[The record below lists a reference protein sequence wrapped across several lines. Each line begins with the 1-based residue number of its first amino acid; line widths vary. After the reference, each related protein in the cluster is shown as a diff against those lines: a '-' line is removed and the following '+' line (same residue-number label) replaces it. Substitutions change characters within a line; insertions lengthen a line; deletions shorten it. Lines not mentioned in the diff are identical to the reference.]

1 MAGRRRRRKSGGKLN
16 RRQWLSG
23 LVVAGMLVG
32 LSFLLWADALWVVI
46 AVLCALLVAGVGF
59 LLFRLARWQSRRR
72 RRAAARKAEARAAEP
87 DAEWSAAWLQQISD
101 RRLRRLCTGF
111 WAAKGY
117 TVQRVERAGVDML
130 IRQQDDPTR
139 TLAVIFCAPAERG
152 PVGAVAVSA
161 LAAERDRHG
170 ASLAVYYAMG
180 GFSADAL
187 ALRND
192 RQLKL
197 LSAEELLGHLVGL
210 SAGAQQTL
218 LKQVSRSS
226 RNRRRRS
233 GRSSASRP

>member
-16 RRQWLSG
+16 PRRWLLG
-23 LVVAGMLVG
+23 LAIAGTLAG
-32 LSFLLWADALWVVI
+32 LAFLLWTDALWVAL
-46 AVLCALLVAGVGF
+46 AVPGVLLAAGVGF
-59 LLFRLARWQSRRR
+59 LLLKLAAWQSRRR
-72 RRAAARKAEARAAEP
+72 RRAAARKTEVQAAEP
-87 DAEWSAAWLQQISD
+87 AEWSIAWLQQISD

-111 WAAKGY
+111 WTAKGY

-130 IRQQDDPTR
+130 IRQQDDPSR

-180 GFSADAL
+180 GFAADAL

-197 LSAEELLGHLVGL
+197 LSAEELMGHLAGL
-210 SAGAQQTL
+210 STPAQQTL

-226 RNRRRRS
+226 RGRRRRS
-233 GRSSASRP
+233 GRRQQR

>member
-16 RRQWLSG
+16 PRQWLPG
-23 LVVAGMLVG
+23 LAVVGVLAVLA
-32 LSFLLWADALWVVI
+32 FLLWADALWVVI
-46 AVLCALLVAGVGF
+46 AVLGALLAAGTGF
-59 LLFRLARWQSRRR
+59 LLFRLAGWQSRRR
-72 RRAAARKAEARAAEP
+72 RRAAARKAEVRAVEP
-87 DAEWSAAWLQQISD
+87 DAEWTTAWLQQISD

-111 WAAKGY
+111 WTAKGY

-152 PVGAVAVSA
+152 PVSAVAVSA

-180 GFSADAL
+180 GFAADAL
-187 ALRND
+187 ALRSD

-197 LSAEELLGHLVGL
+197 LSAEELLAHLAGL

-233 GRSSASRP
+233 GRSSANRP

>member
-1 MAGRRRRRKSGGKLN
+1 LN
-16 RRQWLSG
+16 LRQWLPG
-23 LVVAGMLVG
+23 LAIAGTLAG
-32 LSFLLWADALWVVI
+32 LAFLLWADALWVVI
-46 AVLCALLVAGVGF
+46 AVLGALLAAGAGL
-59 LLFRLARWQSRRR
+59 LLFRLAAWQSRRR
-72 RRAAARKAEARAAEP
+72 RRAAARKAEVRAAEP
-87 DAEWSAAWLQQISD
+87 AEWTVAWLQQISD

-111 WAAKGY
+111 WTAKGY

-130 IRQQDDPTR
+130 IRQQDDPSR

-187 ALRND
+187 ALRSD

-197 LSAEELLGHLVGL
+197 LSAEELLGHLAGL
-210 SAGAQQTL
+210 STPAQQTL

-233 GRSSASRP
+233 GRSSANRP

>member
-1 MAGRRRRRKSGGKLN
+1 MNL
-16 RRQWLSG
+16 RQWLPG
-23 LVVAGMLVG
+23 LAIAGTLAG
-32 LSFLLWADALWVVI
+32 LAFLLWADALWVVI
-46 AVLCALLVAGVGF
+46 AVLGALLAAGAGL
-59 LLFRLARWQSRRR
+59 LLFRLAAWQSRRR
-72 RRAAARKAEARAAEP
+72 RRAAARKAEVRAAEP
-87 DAEWSAAWLQQISD
+87 AEWTVAWLQQISD

-111 WAAKGY
+111 WTAKGY

-130 IRQQDDPTR
+130 IRQQDDPSR

-187 ALRND
+187 ALRSD

-197 LSAEELLGHLVGL
+197 LSAEELLGHLAGL
-210 SAGAQQTL
+210 STPAQQTL

-233 GRSSASRP
+233 GRSSANRP